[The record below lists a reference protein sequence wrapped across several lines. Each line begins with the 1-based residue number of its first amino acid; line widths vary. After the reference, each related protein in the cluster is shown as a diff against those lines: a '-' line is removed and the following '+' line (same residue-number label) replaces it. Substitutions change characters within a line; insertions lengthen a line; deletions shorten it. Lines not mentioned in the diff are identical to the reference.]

1 MKTVKPIKLNG
12 RTYYTERGAARKLG
26 VGRST
31 LANARISIRFAG
43 LPYKLIEAS
52 LLSEWFIG
60 YQERNPNGPHKGPK
74 KKAASG
80 DKKA

>member
-31 LANARISIRFAG
+31 LNNAGLAIRYPG
-43 LPYKLIEAS
+43 LPYRLIES
-52 LLSEWFIG
+52 SRLREWFKG

-74 KKAASG
+74 KKSPTG
-80 DKKA
+80 KKDG